1 MAAEG
6 KMKKKLSI
14 VMAVLLAVMMV
25 LTACGGA
32 GGGNSKEQKIKSA
45 IDGFMGAI
53 KSGEYDKI
61 KDYTTENAVDAE
73 AFKNL
78 NELDQYINSFGETLG
93 IDPADLPED
102 AVKQLHE
109 FVDNL
114 KASFVK
120 SYEIGE
126 ITEEE
131 DKATVPVKVTFGFDF
146 EAVGKLDMDE
156 ELKAMMTDYI
166 STNMGD
172 LMEIFAAEGKK
183 GMNKKIVTDLLG
195 DILKIVS
202 DAFSGTGESVKDVT
216 FELEEQED
224 GEWLI
229 SKVKGE

>member
-1 MAAEG
+1 
-6 KMKKKLSI
+6 MKKKLSI

-25 LTACGGA
+25 LTACGG
-32 GGGNSKEQKIKSA
+32 GGGGDSKEQKIKGA
-45 IDGFMGAI
+45 IDGFMGAV

-61 KDYTTENAVDAE
+61 KDFTTEDAVDAE

-78 NELDQYINSFGETLG
+78 DALDEYVNSFGETMG

-102 AVKQLHE
+102 VVKQLND

-114 KASFVK
+114 KSSLVK

-126 ITEEE
+126 ITEGDEG
-131 DKATVPVKVTFGFDF
+131 KASVPVKVTFGFDF
-146 EAVGKLDMDE
+146 EAATELDVNT
-156 ELKAMMTDYI
+156 ELQGLMNEYI
-166 STNMGD
+166 SNNMGE
-172 LMEIFAAEGKK
+172 LMEIYSTEGQE
-183 GMNKKIVTDLLG
+183 GINKKVLTDLLS

-202 DAFSGTGESVKDVT
+202 DAFTGTGESVKDVT